1 MLVKIY
7 TKTGDDGTTGLIG
20 GKRIK
25 KSNPR
30 ITAYGAIDELNAA
43 IGIILASKLDSD
55 IRKLLIQIQ
64 NNLFIVGA
72 DLANP
77 DLTNNSNR
85 VTIDM
90 TTFLEIQID
99 KLEND
104 LPSITYFILPGGNL
118 VASQVHL
125 ARAICR
131 RAEVKIV
138 ELSGIDKINKNCQIY
153 INRLS
158 DLLFVV
164 ARMINKRK
172 KIKDIAWKK

>member
-55 IRKLLIQIQ
+55 IRKLLIRIQ

-85 VTIDM
+85 VTTDM
-90 TTFLEIQID
+90 TTFLEVQID

-164 ARMINKRK
+164 ARTINKRK